1 MILVSKNTR
10 RHVSGSSRVTAR
22 PGSEL
27 TPPPLADVAAEL
39 TTPPSANVAPELP
52 SIPGW
57 APFERAHGR
66 SYGDPDSENV
76 LIHGDNLEA
85 MRRLGQSKL
94 AGAFRCIYFDPPYN
108 SGRRFAEYDDALEPR
123 EWRAMLR
130 ARLEAARPLLAD
142 EGSIFVEIDDTEL
155 GPLQVEM
162 DDVFGR
168 KQRVSTI
175 TVVRSAATGH
185 KAINRGP
192 VNVTDFLLV
201 YAKERVRWRC
211 NPILRERLDYD
222 DAYSTWLENPN
233 DAPKTWRFGPLVA
246 HARRALGGE
255 ASRAAIERFAI
266 DNAEHVVRF
275 AQPRYEAVSRQA
287 RALIDR
293 SRREPDRVLC
303 LERTGR
309 SDLVLRAGNRVL
321 RLKDKV
327 AVRDGRRVIVE
338 PLTNVWDDVP
348 FQGIAREGG
357 ARFVRNKKPER
368 LIARILALATQPGD
382 WVLDAFL
389 GSGTTAAVAH
399 KMGRRWVGIE
409 RGEQMNELCVPR
421 LRRVVDGED
430 TGGMSRALGWAG
442 GGGFHVCA

>member
-1 MILVSKNTR
+1 M
-10 RHVSGSSRVTAR
+10 
-22 PGSEL
+22 PGRA
-27 TPPPLADVAAEL
+27 PL
-39 TTPPSANVAPELP
+39 
-52 SIPGW
+52 
-57 APFERAHGR
+57 EREPGR
-66 SYGDPDSENV
+66 SYGDPSSENM
-76 LIHGDNLEA
+76 LIHGDNLDA
-85 MRRLGQSKL
+85 MKRLAQSEL

-130 ARLEAARPLLAD
+130 VRLEAARSLLAD
-142 EGSIFVEIDDTEL
+142 EGSIFVQIDDTEL

-201 YAKERVRWRC
+201 YAKERARWRC

-233 DAPKTWRFGPLVA
+233 DGPESWRFGPLVA
-246 HARRALGGE
+246 HARRVLGGE
-255 ASRAAIERFAI
+255 ASRAAIESFAI
-266 DNAEHVVRF
+266 EHAEHVVRF
-275 AQPRYEAVSRQA
+275 AQPRYEAVSREA

-303 LERTGR
+303 LERSGR
-309 SDLVLRAGNRVL
+309 SNFVLRGGNRVL
-321 RLKDKV
+321 RLEDKV
-327 AVRDGRRVIVE
+327 AIRDGRRVIVE